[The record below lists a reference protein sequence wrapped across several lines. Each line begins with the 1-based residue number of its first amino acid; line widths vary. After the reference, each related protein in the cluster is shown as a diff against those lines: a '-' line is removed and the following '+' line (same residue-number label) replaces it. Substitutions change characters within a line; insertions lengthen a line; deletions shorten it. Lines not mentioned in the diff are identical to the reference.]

1 MTGTILGT
9 VRYMA
14 PEQAKG
20 ESVDQRADLY
30 ALGLIFSDMLLG
42 ARTGRQEDA
51 YERAEAANRKAPPP
65 VRSVDATIPEPID
78 RIISRCLEP
87 DPAKRFQTTSEL
99 AAELARIDEKAS
111 CCRSFGASRRS
122 WGRGDRCGR
131 ADPAR
136 WHALV

>member
-42 ARTGRQEDA
+42 ARTGRQE
-51 YERAEAANRKAPPP
+51 EPTRAEAANRKSA
-65 VRSVDATIPEPID
+65 S
-78 RIISRCLEP
+78 
-87 DPAKRFQTTSEL
+87 
-99 AAELARIDEKAS
+99 ARA
-111 CCRSFGASRRS
+111 
-122 WGRGDRCGR
+122 
-131 ADPAR
+131 
-136 WHALV
+136 